1 MRRTA
6 RHAGLDLSV
15 RALLDELA
23 NISETILLY
32 QGDQGRPRAHRMLTD
47 TTPQQDKLAGI
58 FSLDRYAPRR

>member
-23 NISETILLY
+23 NISEPSCSTKATKD
-32 QGDQGRPRAHRMLTD
+32 GPAPTACSPG

-58 FSLDRYAPRR
+58 FSLDRYTPRR

>member
-32 QGDQGRPRAHRMLTD
+32 QGDKGRPAPTACSP
-47 TTPQQDKLAGI
+47 TPHPSKT
-58 FSLDRYAPRR
+58 S